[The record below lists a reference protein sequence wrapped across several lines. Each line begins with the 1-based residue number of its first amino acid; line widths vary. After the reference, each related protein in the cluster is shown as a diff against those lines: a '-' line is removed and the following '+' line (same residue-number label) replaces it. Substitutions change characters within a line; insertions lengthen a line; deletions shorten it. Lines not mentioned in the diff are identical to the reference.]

1 MQIYEEVEY
10 SNVALRFDWNQIQ
23 RLMNALVETKL
34 PVTYKESNKFL
45 ILSVKTMF
53 GMQRLLFNKQGRIYQ
68 LRNRHYSIKD
78 KRLADV
84 LQHFIK
90 EMKGHAVL
98 KLLTNDQL
106 VVHNIR
112 YGEPVRITQI
122 TGSQKK
128 ILFEKECTVT
138 MDEVLEAFQRTD
150 AEQRIPSL
158 KAEMDQELTRLFQAI
173 LSGDDKQIAA
183 SKELLDCLRLE
194 MVVLE
199 YNPYKGGH

>member
-23 RLMNALVETKL
+23 QLMNALVETKL
-34 PVTYKESNKFL
+34 PVTFKESNKFL
-45 ILSVKTMF
+45 ILSIKTLF
-53 GMQRLLFNKQGRIYQ
+53 GMQRLLFNKQGRYYR

-78 KRLADV
+78 KRLADI
-84 LQHFIK
+84 LQQFIK

-106 VVHNIR
+106 VVQNIR

-128 ILFEKECTVT
+128 ILFEKECMVT
-138 MDEVLEAFQRTD
+138 MDQVLEAFQRTD

-158 KAEMDQELTRLFQAI
+158 KAEIDEELTRLFHAVE
-173 LSGDDKQIAA
+173 SKHDEQITA
-183 SKELLDCLRLE
+183 SKELLESLRLE
-194 MVVLE
+194 MIVLE
-199 YNPYKGGH
+199 YNPYKGGQ